1 MNQIVINKKYSA
13 LFLTYHYGYILGGEN
28 SGATALFDGG
38 TFNKNP
44 MVLVRTIL
52 VLKDILF
59 KFNFR
64 VKTYNWNMW
73 SRRSAIERCPSP

>member
-44 MVLVRTIL
+44 MVL
-52 VLKDILF
+52 
-59 KFNFR
+59 
-64 VKTYNWNMW
+64 
-73 SRRSAIERCPSP
+73 